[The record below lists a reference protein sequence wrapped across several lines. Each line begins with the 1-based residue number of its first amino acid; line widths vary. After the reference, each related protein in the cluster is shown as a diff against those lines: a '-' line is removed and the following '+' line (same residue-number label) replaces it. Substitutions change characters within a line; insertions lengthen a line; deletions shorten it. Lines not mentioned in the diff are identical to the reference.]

1 MSIQTKQKILLNG
14 IYFKKMLGVKQ
25 LFKDVIIQDQTVGH
39 YITYLKF
46 ERGGD
51 DMYEITV
58 FAQTQNTPVP
68 AWTFK
73 LEVPYSHINRF
84 MRLMFKMLQYWEHK
98 IPEEDR
104 NVGNN
109 IISTDL
115 K

>member
-1 MSIQTKQKILLNG
+1 MENTPKNKIFLNG

-25 LFKDVIIQDQTVGH
+25 LFKDVVIQDQTVGH

-46 ERGGD
+46 MRGGD

-58 FAQTQNTPVP
+58 FAQNQNAPIPV
-68 AWTFK
+68 WTFK
-73 LEVPYSHINRF
+73 LEVPYSYINRF

-104 NVGNN
+104 HAGNN
-109 IISTDL
+109 IISTDT